1 MKKFNKW
8 LFAFISL
15 FGIVATLN
23 IPKVNAE
30 KYYNNAIWPSEF
42 ISNIFIKK
50 VKPNGYTKYQQAR
63 FLRRSEDN
71 KYVYCLQPYVEIN
84 NNYVYDVARDDY
96 ETATNLSKEQW
107 KRVSLLAYYG
117 YEYNE
122 DGYNHNDKKW
132 YVITQVLIWRTT
144 TPDSKIDFTDTL
156 NGNFVEGKFASEI
169 QELENLVANHNK
181 IPKFENVSETLPL
194 GSSITLTD
202 TNGVL
207 SKYSVS
213 SNGNITVNKDNNTIT
228 IKANAIGDGVITF
241 TKADTKYETP
251 PIVYFSE
258 HSQNV
263 MRVGKYDP
271 LTSNF
276 KIKVIGGKILINK
289 LDRDTGNN
297 IPSGDATLEGA
308 KFGIYYAETNEL
320 LATIT
325 TNKDGIAESPILS
338 KIGKMYAKELSSSTG
353 YLVNEEKIYFEITEN
368 NLKPEITVYEQV
380 IRRNIELSKFY
391 SQQETGILKPET
403 NIEFGFFDKNNVM
416 VAKVITDSQGYSVVS
431 LPYGKYTVRQ
441 LNASPNVEKVK
452 DFEISIT
459 EQSTEPIKYTIVNN
473 ELTAKLKIVKVDAES
488 NKVIALS
495 GIKFKILDSNN
506 NQICQTITYPTN
518 KKVCEYETDKSGVL
532 YMPYNLSSGTYK
544 IVEIEDQDLKGYLWN
559 STPLEFSINDKS
571 DFIMDEELGR
581 IIEVKF
587 SNKRV
592 KGQIDIKKIGE
603 DLIIGNGTYS
613 YKEIPL
619 SDVSFDIIAN
629 EDIIIGGNKI
639 YSKGDLVDTIK
650 TDANGVSSKILD
662 LGKYCLVEKNSNNNN
677 LVNNTPQCFN
687 ITYKDKYTEIVYTTK
702 EIHNYLP
709 KGQVEFTKTD
719 LVSGEPIPDTVI
731 DIYSISGENDE
742 NSELVFTGKTDA
754 NGKIVID
761 NLFVGKFKIIEKEAN
776 TLYQITDEEV
786 LFEIK
791 ENGEIV
797 KATMTNEKIKIE
809 VPNTSDNSL
818 DYIYII
824 AGILCVGG
832 VGVIIYDKKRKK

>member
-1 MKKFNKW
+1 M
-8 LFAFISL
+8 
-15 FGIVATLN
+15 
-23 IPKVNAE
+23 
-30 KYYNNAIWPSEF
+30 
-42 ISNIFIKK
+42 
-50 VKPNGYTKYQQAR
+50 
-63 FLRRSEDN
+63 
-71 KYVYCLQPYVEIN
+71 
-84 NNYVYDVARDDY
+84 
-96 ETATNLSKEQW
+96 
-107 KRVSLLAYYG
+107 
-117 YEYNE
+117 
-122 DGYNHNDKKW
+122 
-132 YVITQVLIWRTT
+132 
-144 TPDSKIDFTDTL
+144 
-156 NGNFVEGKFASEI
+156 
-169 QELENLVANHNK
+169 
-181 IPKFENVSETLPL
+181 
-194 GSSITLTD
+194 
-202 TNGVL
+202 
-207 SKYSVS
+207 
-213 SNGNITVNKDNNTIT
+213 
-228 IKANAIGDGVITF
+228 
-241 TKADTKYETP
+241 
-251 PIVYFSE
+251 
-258 HSQNV
+258 
-263 MRVGKYDP
+263 
-271 LTSNF
+271 
-276 KIKVIGGKILINK
+276 
-289 LDRDTGNN
+289 
-297 IPSGDATLEGA
+297 
-308 KFGIYYAETNEL
+308 
-320 LATIT
+320 
-325 TNKDGIAESPILS
+325 
-338 KIGKMYAKELSSSTG
+338 
-353 YLVNEEKIYFEITEN
+353 
-368 NLKPEITVYEQV
+368 
-380 IRRNIELSKFY
+380 
-391 SQQETGILKPET
+391 KPET

-559 STPLEFSINDKS
+559 STPLEFSINDNS
-571 DFIMDEELGR
+571 DFIVDEELGR

-592 KGQIDIKKIGE
+592 KGQLDIKKIGE

-687 ITYKDKYTEIVYTTK
+687 LTYKDKYTEIVYTTK

-709 KGQVEFTKTD
+709 KGQVEFIKTD

-731 DIYSISGENDE
+731 EIYSISGENDE

-754 NGKIVID
+754 NGKIVIN
-761 NLFVGKFKIIEKEAN
+761 NLFVGKFKIIEMEAN
-776 TLYQITDEEV
+776 TLYQINDEEV